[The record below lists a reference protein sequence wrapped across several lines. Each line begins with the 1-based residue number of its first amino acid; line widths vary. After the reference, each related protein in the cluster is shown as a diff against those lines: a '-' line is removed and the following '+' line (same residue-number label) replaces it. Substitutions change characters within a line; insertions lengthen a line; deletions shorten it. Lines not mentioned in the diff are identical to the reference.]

1 VPIKPSPAVLR
12 AIDVLQ
18 FLATGTT
25 DRASLSAIA
34 RATGLSKA
42 TCHSVL
48 LALAEGGYVRRDPSS
63 LGYSLGPMLVSL
75 GALASS
81 SLRLPEVAR
90 PEMEAL
96 SNSLGLM
103 TSAAVTVGNHM
114 LVISAVGPSQPFHV
128 SVPVGQMVPFVP
140 PLGAAFAAWATPP
153 GIDAWLDRTPQSLSR
168 AERQHFLAALAAVRE
183 KGYSVTLDD
192 PVRAEFS
199 RAVEQAASH
208 PESRQA
214 QSRRD
219 ATIAQLGTSYLP
231 VVLEPGRT
239 YRLTQVSAPVFEQ
252 AGAVAMVVLVV
263 AVGLE
268 LATEEIAAYGE
279 RVRETAARLTA
290 AIGGV
295 VRDGRDRD
303 ALRTAMLP

>member
-18 FLATGTT
+18 FLATAA
-25 DRASLSAIA
+25 DRATMSEIA

-81 SLRLPEVAR
+81 SLRLPEIAR
-90 PEMEAL
+90 PEMEML
-96 SNSLGLM
+96 SDSLGLM
-103 TSAAVTVGNHM
+103 ASAAVTVGTQM
-114 LVISAVGPSQPFHV
+114 LVISAVGPAQPFHV

-140 PLGAAFAAWATPP
+140 PLGAAFVAWDTSPVV
-153 GIDAWLDRTPQSLSR
+153 DAWLDRAPKRLSG
-168 AERQHFLAALAAVRE
+168 AERQHFVAALAAVRE

-192 PVRAEFS
+192 PARDDLGRAMQ
-199 RAVEQAASH
+199 QAASH
-208 PESRQA
+208 PESRSA

-219 ATIAQLGTSYLP
+219 TLIAHLGTSYLP
-231 VVLEPGRT
+231 TALEPGRT
-239 YRLTQVSAPVFEQ
+239 YRLTQVSAPVFDQ
-252 AGAVAMVVLVV
+252 AGAVAMVLLVV

-268 LATEEIAAYGE
+268 LATEQIAGYGE
-279 RVRETAARLTA
+279 RVHEAAARLTR

-295 VRDGRDRD
+295 VRADRDRD
-303 ALRTAMLP
+303 VLRTAIRS

>member
-18 FLATGTT
+18 FLATVP
-25 DRASLSAIA
+25 DRATMSEIA

-63 LGYSLGPMLVSL
+63 LAYSLGPMLVSL

-81 SLRLPEVAR
+81 SLRLPEIAR
-90 PEMEAL
+90 PEMEML
-96 SNSLGLM
+96 SDSLGLM
-103 TSAAVTVGNHM
+103 TSAAVTVGTHM
-114 LVISAVGPSQPFHV
+114 LVISAVGPAQPFHV

-140 PLGAAFAAWATPP
+140 PLGAVFAAWATGPEV
-153 GIDAWLDRTPQSLSR
+153 DAWLDRAPQRLSQ
-168 AERQHFLAALAAVRE
+168 AERQHFLAALAAIRE

-192 PVRAEFS
+192 PLRAEFS
-199 RAVEQAASH
+199 RTVEQAASH
-208 PESRQA
+208 PESRKA

-219 ATIAQLGTSYLP
+219 TVIGHLGTSYLP
-231 VVLEPGRT
+231 VTLEPGHA
-239 YRLTQVSAPVFEQ
+239 YRLTQVSAPVFDQ
-252 AGAVAMVVLVV
+252 AAAVAMVVLVV

-268 LATEEIAAYGE
+268 LATDQIAAYGE
-279 RVRETAARLTA
+279 RVREAAERLTV

-295 VRDGRDRD
+295 VPTDRERDV
-303 ALRTAMLP
+303 LQTAIRS